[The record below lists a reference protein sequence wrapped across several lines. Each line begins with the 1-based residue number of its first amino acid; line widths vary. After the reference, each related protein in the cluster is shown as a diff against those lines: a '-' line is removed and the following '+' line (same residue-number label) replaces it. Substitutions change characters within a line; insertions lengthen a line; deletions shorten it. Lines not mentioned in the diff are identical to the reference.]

1 MWVNHNHWSLH
12 LESPTTHPLTCPET
26 PRNKA
31 IQPNKTTVYQCWSPK
46 KPTPC
51 STVCLLNGSSSKRG
65 VTHLLSRGTHEPSAP
80 AGAACCTGKPSQAVR
95 HLIILPLR
103 FDVRRAIAS
112 PLQLIRCLE
121 PRKAE

>member
-31 IQPNKTTVYQCWSPK
+31 IQPNKTTVYQCWSPR

-51 STVCLLNGSSSKRG
+51 STVCPLNGPSSKKRG
-65 VTHLLSRGTHEPSAP
+65 DSSLVKGVHTSLVPQLMPPAAP
-80 AGAACCTGKPSQAVR
+80 ANRPGRYDT
-95 HLIILPLR
+95 
-103 FDVRRAIAS
+103 
-112 PLQLIRCLE
+112 
-121 PRKAE
+121 